1 MKKSNKPKSQYVKAL
16 LAIAGII
23 SMGLGILGIILPIL
37 PTTPFFL
44 LSAYLFLKS
53 SQRLYRWL
61 LTHRIF
67 GRYIKNYLHNK
78 SIGKEVK
85 VFTLILLWATMLF
98 SIYCSTGKVWLQILL
113 ATIAIAVTIHILRLK
128 TTPNQN

>member
-1 MKKSNKPKSQYVKAL
+1 
-16 LAIAGII
+16 
-23 SMGLGILGIILPIL
+23 MGLGILGIILPVL

-67 GRYIKNYLHNK
+67 GRYIKNYIQNK

-85 VFTLILLWATMLF
+85 VFTLILLWATILF
-98 SIYCSTGKVWLQILL
+98 SVYCLMGIIWLQILL
-113 ATIAIAVTIHILRLK
+113 VTIAIAVTIHILRLK
-128 TTPNQN
+128 TTPKQS

>member
-1 MKKSNKPKSQYVKAL
+1 MKKSSKPKSQYVKAL

-23 SMGLGILGIILPIL
+23 SMGLGILGIILPVL

-67 GRYIKNYLHNK
+67 GRYIKNYIQNK

-85 VFTLILLWATMLF
+85 VFTLILLWATILF
-98 SIYCSTGKVWLQILL
+98 SVYCLMGIIWLQILL
-113 ATIAIAVTIHILRLK
+113 VTIAIAVTIHILRLK
-128 TTPNQN
+128 TTPKQS

>member
-1 MKKSNKPKSQYVKAL
+1 LKKSSKPNSKYVKAL

-67 GRYIKNYLHNK
+67 GRYIKNYIQNK

-113 ATIAIAVTIHILRLK
+113 ATIAIAVTIHIPRLK
-128 TTPNQN
+128 TAPKQS

>member
-1 MKKSNKPKSQYVKAL
+1 
-16 LAIAGII
+16 
-23 SMGLGILGIILPIL
+23 MGLGILGIILPVL

-67 GRYIKNYLHNK
+67 GRYIKNYIQNK

-85 VFTLILLWATMLF
+85 VFTLILLWATILF
-98 SIYCSTGKVWLQILL
+98 SVYCLMGIIWLQILL
-113 ATIAIAVTIHILRLK
+113 VTIAIAVTIHILRLK